1 MREKKGRMKK
11 GLLIAPE
18 FPADSFWSYKY
29 IIKKYARRKAPFPP
43 LGLLTFAALMPQDE
57 WEFELVDLNTDRPSP
72 QKLRKKIQDS
82 DTVFTSAMNVQRDSL
97 VNLLKGPAHGLDTP
111 WALGG
116 PLASTYRSSIMDPEN
131 DIDAVL
137 HQGLDYLV
145 WGEAS
150 PWIADLNRRLEESP
164 THSDESPFL
173 FIPERVLS
181 APEASRK
188 YLQDRSIFE
197 PLDGL
202 PSPRWDLIEVGNYR
216 ALMLQT
222 TAGCR
227 FRCNFCDIIQFNGGF
242 PRAKGG
248 TDVTRELQAIYDTG
262 FRGGVFTVDDNFVS
276 EPKAMED
283 ILGAMTEF
291 QRQHDYPFEFFTQAS
306 IDLGKESLSYLMPL
320 MQQAGFATVFLGIE
334 NPDPVALR
342 QMNKIQNI
350 KTAPKDTVELL
361 QKHGIE
367 VQAGFIF
374 GADTDTRQTA
384 DNIVDFVEKNGVFSA
399 MTGTLTPMP
408 HTPLYVELKEQGRLL
423 EADLACNNVDDTVQF
438 KPLMGLDNLQSGFL
452 HILESLFSPQ
462 AMYGRAERLI
472 GRLDAH
478 IFRRSRID
486 VSMVLAAIRSFA
498 RQGLSGLSTQEQR
511 GYLRLLKHAVQ
522 LDKQFLRDVRVEA
535 RNLGSYWDKVGT
547 AAKNYIELDGQDEQ
561 RFAEMLS
568 YAQNALVRCRPD
580 MGLTE
585 VLDFIQR
592 VREAVATGVLPRSEA
607 QSVYEAAHEYLN
619 AKRALFRFP
628 GSHLLKAFELSI
640 IGIHYGTVVDNVLT
654 KMRSGGALALSTEPM
669 SARPA

>member
-1 MREKKGRMKK
+1 MRMKK

-18 FPADSFWSYKY
+18 FPADSFWSFKY
-29 IIKKYARRKAPFPP
+29 VMEYIRRKAPFPP

-57 WEFELVDLNTDRPSP
+57 WEFELVDLNVERLSS

-82 DTVFTSAMNVQRDSL
+82 DAVFTGAMNVQRDSL
-97 VNLLKGPAHGLDTP
+97 VDLLKGPAQGTDTP
-111 WALGG
+111 WVLGG
-116 PLASTYRSSIMDPEN
+116 PLASTYRSSIMDPRNEM
-131 DIDAVL
+131 DAVL

-150 PWIADLNRRLEESP
+150 PWIAELNRRLEEAP
-164 THSDESPFL
+164 KHSDESPFL
-173 FIPERVLS
+173 FIPERVLN

-197 PLDGL
+197 PFDGL
-202 PSPRWDLIEVGNYR
+202 PSPRWDLIEVGHYR

-248 TDVTRELQAIYDTG
+248 IDVTRELQAIYDTG

-276 EPKAMED
+276 EPKAMEE
-283 ILGAMTEF
+283 ILDAMTEF

-306 IDLGKESLSYLMPL
+306 IDLGKESLAYLVPL

-334 NPDPVALR
+334 NPDPAALR

-350 KTAPKDTVELL
+350 KTAPKDTISLL

-374 GADTDTRQTA
+374 GADTDTPQTA
-384 DNIVDFVEKNGVFSA
+384 DTIVDFVEKNGVFSA
-399 MTGTLTPMP
+399 MTGTLTPLP

-438 KPLMGLDNLQSGFL
+438 KPMMGLDNMQNGFL

-478 IFRRSRID
+478 IFRNSHLDMGQVSAALRS
-486 VSMVLAAIRSFA
+486 LA
-498 RQGLSGLSTQEQR
+498 RQSLSGVWTQEQR
-511 GYLRLLKHAVQ
+511 GYFHLLKRAAQ
-522 LDKQFLRDVRVEA
+522 LDKQFLRDIRTEA
-535 RNLGSYWDKVGT
+535 RNLGSYWDKVGV
-547 AAKNYIELDGQDEQ
+547 AAKNYIELDGQDAK

-568 YAQNALVRCRPD
+568 YAQDALVRRRPD

-585 VLDFIQR
+585 VQDFVQR
-592 VREAVATGVLPRSEA
+592 VREAVAQGVLPRAEA
-607 QSVYEAAHEYLN
+607 QSVYEAAREYLQT
-619 AKRALFRFP
+619 KRALFQFP
-628 GSHLLKAFELSI
+628 GSHLVKAFELSI
-640 IGIHYGTVVDNVLT
+640 IGIHYGTVVEHVLT
-654 KMRSGGALALSTEPM
+654 KMRSGRGVTLPTEPM
-669 SARPA
+669 STRLA

>member
-1 MREKKGRMKK
+1 MRMKK

-18 FPADSFWSYKY
+18 FPADSFWSFKY
-29 IIKKYARRKAPFPP
+29 VMEYIRRKAPFPP
-43 LGLLTFAALMPQDE
+43 LGLLTFAALLPQDE
-57 WEFELVDLNTDRPSP
+57 WEFELVDLNVERLSS

-82 DTVFTSAMNVQRDSL
+82 DAVFTGAMNVQRDSL
-97 VNLLKGPAHGLDTP
+97 VDLLKGPARGTDTP
-111 WALGG
+111 WVLGG
-116 PLASTYRSSIMDPEN
+116 PLASTYRSSIMDPRNEL
-131 DIDAVL
+131 DAVL

-150 PWIADLNRRLEESP
+150 PWIAELNRRLEETP
-164 THSDESPFL
+164 KHSDESPFL
-173 FIPERVLS
+173 FIPERVLN

-197 PLDGL
+197 PFDGL
-202 PSPRWDLIEVGNYR
+202 PSPRWDLIEVGHYR

-248 TDVTRELQAIYDTG
+248 SDVTRELQAIYDTG

-276 EPKAMED
+276 EPKAMEE
-283 ILGAMTEF
+283 ILDAMTEF

-306 IDLGKESLSYLMPL
+306 IDLGKESLAYLVPL

-334 NPDPVALR
+334 NPDPAALR

-350 KTAPKDTVELL
+350 KTAPKDTISLL

-374 GADTDTRQTA
+374 GADTDTPQTA
-384 DNIVDFVEKNGVFSA
+384 DTIVDFVEKNGVFSA
-399 MTGTLTPMP
+399 MTGTLTPLP

-438 KPLMGLDNLQSGFL
+438 KPVMGLDNMQNGFL

-478 IFRRSRID
+478 IFRNSHLD
-486 VSMVLAAIRSFA
+486 VNHVSAALRSFA
-498 RQGLSGLSTQEQR
+498 RQSLSGVWTQEQR
-511 GYLRLLKHAVQ
+511 SYFHLLKRAAQ
-522 LDKQFLRDVRVEA
+522 LDRQFLRDIRTEA

-547 AAKNYIELDGQDEQ
+547 AAKSYIELDGQDAK

-568 YAQNALVRCRPD
+568 YAQDALVRYRPD

-585 VLDFIQR
+585 VQDFVQR
-592 VREAVATGVLPRSEA
+592 VREAVAQGVLPRAEA
-607 QSVYEAAHEYLN
+607 QSVYEAAREYLQT
-619 AKRALFRFP
+619 KRALFRFP
-628 GSHLLKAFELSI
+628 GSHLVKAFELSI
-640 IGIHYGTVVDNVLT
+640 IGIHYGTVVEHVLT
-654 KMRSGGALALSTEPM
+654 KMRSGDALTLSTEPM
-669 SARPA
+669 STRPL

>member
-1 MREKKGRMKK
+1 MRVKK

-29 IIKKYARRKAPFPP
+29 VMKYIRRKAPFPP
-43 LGLLTFAALMPQDE
+43 LGLLTFAAMMPQDE
-57 WEFELVDLNTDRPSP
+57 WEFELVDLNIERPAP
-72 QKLRKKIQDS
+72 QKIRKKIQDS
-82 DTVFTSAMNVQRDSL
+82 DAVFTGAMNVQRDSL
-97 VNLLKGPAHGLDTP
+97 VQLLKGPAQGLDTP
-111 WALGG
+111 WVLGG
-116 PLASTYRSSIMDPEN
+116 PLASTYRSSIMDPKN
-131 DIDAVL
+131 DMDAVL
-137 HQGLDYLV
+137 HQGLDYIV
-145 WGEAS
+145 WGEVG
-150 PWIADLNRRLEESP
+150 PWIADLNRRLEESSK
-164 THSDESPFL
+164 HSDESPFL
-173 FIPERVLS
+173 FIPERVLNE
-181 APEASRK
+181 PEASRK

-197 PLDGL
+197 PFDGL
-202 PSPRWDLIEVGNYR
+202 PSPRWDLIDVGNYR

-242 PRAKGG
+242 PRAKGRD
-248 TDVTRELQAIYDTG
+248 DVTRELQAIYDTG

-276 EPKAMED
+276 EPNAMEE
-283 ILGAMTEF
+283 ILDAMTEF
-291 QRQHDYPFEFFTQAS
+291 QRQHNYPFEFFTQAS
-306 IDLGKESLSYLMPL
+306 IDLGKESLSYLIAR

-350 KTAPKDTVELL
+350 KTAPKDTVGLL

-374 GADTDTRQTA
+374 GADTDTLQTA
-384 DNIVDFVEKNGVFSA
+384 DNIVDFVETNGVFSA

-423 EADLACNNVDDTVQF
+423 EAELACNNVDATVQF
-438 KPLMGLDNLQSGFL
+438 KPVMGLDNLQRGFL

-478 IFRRSRID
+478 VFRSRRID
-486 VSMVLAAIRSFA
+486 VNVVFAAIRSFA
-498 RQGLSGLSTQEQR
+498 RQGLGGLSMKEQR
-511 GYLRLLKHAVQ
+511 GYLHLLKRAVQ
-522 LDKQFLRDVRVEA
+522 LDKQLLRDIRTEA
-535 RNLGSYWDKVGT
+535 QNLGSYWDRVGA
-547 AAKNYIELDGQDEQ
+547 AAKNYVELDGQDEK

-585 VLDFIQR
+585 VQDFVQR
-592 VREAVATGVLPRSEA
+592 VREAVAKGVLPRSEA
-607 QSVYEAAHEYLN
+607 QSVYEAAREYLN
-619 AKRALFRFP
+619 AKRALFCFP
-628 GSHLLKAFELSI
+628 GSHLVKAFELSI
-640 IGIHYGTVVDNVLT
+640 IGIHYGTVVDNVRT
-654 KMRSGGALALSTEPM
+654 KMRSGSALTLSTEPM

>member
-1 MREKKGRMKK
+1 MRMKK

-18 FPADSFWSYKY
+18 FPADSFWSFKY
-29 IIKKYARRKAPFPP
+29 VMEYIRRKAPFPP
-43 LGLLTFAALMPQDE
+43 LGLLTFAALLPQDE
-57 WEFELVDLNTDRPSP
+57 WEFELVDLNVERLSS

-82 DTVFTSAMNVQRDSL
+82 DAVFTGAMNVQRDSL
-97 VNLLKGPAHGLDTP
+97 VDLLKGPAQGTDTP
-111 WALGG
+111 WVLGG
-116 PLASTYRSSIMDPEN
+116 PLASTYRSSIMDPRNEL
-131 DIDAVL
+131 DAVL

-150 PWIADLNRRLEESP
+150 PWIAELNRRLEETP
-164 THSDESPFL
+164 KHSDESPFL
-173 FIPERVLS
+173 FIPERVLN

-197 PLDGL
+197 PFDGL
-202 PSPRWDLIEVGNYR
+202 PSPRWDLIEVGHYR

-248 TDVTRELQAIYDTG
+248 SDVTRELQAIYDTG

-276 EPKAMED
+276 EPKAMEE
-283 ILGAMTEF
+283 ILDAMTEF

-306 IDLGKESLSYLMPL
+306 IDLGKESLAYLVPL

-334 NPDPVALR
+334 NPDPAALR

-350 KTAPKDTVELL
+350 KTAPKDTISLL

-374 GADTDTRQTA
+374 GADTDTPQTA
-384 DNIVDFVEKNGVFSA
+384 DTIVDFVEKNGVFSA
-399 MTGTLTPMP
+399 MTGTLTPLP

-438 KPLMGLDNLQSGFL
+438 KPVMGLDNMQNGFL

-478 IFRRSRID
+478 IFRNSHLD
-486 VSMVLAAIRSFA
+486 VNHVSAALRSFA
-498 RQGLSGLSTQEQR
+498 RQSLSGVWTQEQR
-511 GYLRLLKHAVQ
+511 SYFHLLKRAAQ
-522 LDKQFLRDVRVEA
+522 LDRQFLRDIRTEA
-535 RNLGSYWDKVGT
+535 RNLGSYWDKIGT
-547 AAKNYIELDGQDEQ
+547 AAKSYIELDGQDAK

-568 YAQNALVRCRPD
+568 YAQDALVRYRPD

-585 VLDFIQR
+585 VQDFVQR
-592 VREAVATGVLPRSEA
+592 VREAVAQGVLPRAEA
-607 QSVYEAAHEYLN
+607 QSVYEAAREYLQT
-619 AKRALFRFP
+619 KRALFRFP
-628 GSHLLKAFELSI
+628 GSHLVKAFELSI
-640 IGIHYGTVVDNVLT
+640 IGIHYGTVVEHVLT
-654 KMRSGGALALSTEPM
+654 KMRSGDALTLSTEPM
-669 SARPA
+669 STRPL

>member
-1 MREKKGRMKK
+1 MRMKK

-18 FPADSFWSYKY
+18 FPADSFWSFKY
-29 IIKKYARRKAPFPP
+29 VMEYIRRKAPFPP

-57 WEFELVDLNTDRPSP
+57 WEFELVDLNVERLSS

-82 DTVFTSAMNVQRDSL
+82 DAVFTGAMNVQRDSL
-97 VNLLKGPAHGLDTP
+97 VDLLKGPAQGTDTP
-111 WALGG
+111 WVLGG
-116 PLASTYRSSIMDPEN
+116 PLASTYRSSIMDPRNEM
-131 DIDAVL
+131 DAVL

-150 PWIADLNRRLEESP
+150 PWIAELNRRLEEAP
-164 THSDESPFL
+164 KHSDESPFL
-173 FIPERVLS
+173 FIPERVLK

-197 PLDGL
+197 PFDGL
-202 PSPRWDLIEVGNYR
+202 PSPRWDLIEVGHYR

-248 TDVTRELQAIYDTG
+248 SDVTRELQAIYDTG

-276 EPKAMED
+276 EPKAMEE
-283 ILGAMTEF
+283 ILDAMTEF

-306 IDLGKESLSYLMPL
+306 IDLGKESLAYLVPL

-334 NPDPVALR
+334 NPDPAALR

-350 KTAPKDTVELL
+350 KTAPKDTISLL

-374 GADTDTRQTA
+374 GADTDTPQTA
-384 DNIVDFVEKNGVFSA
+384 DTIVDFVEKNGVFSA
-399 MTGTLTPMP
+399 MTGTLTPLP

-438 KPLMGLDNLQSGFL
+438 KPVMGLDNMQNGFL

-478 IFRRSRID
+478 IFRNSHLD
-486 VSMVLAAIRSFA
+486 VNHASAALRSFA
-498 RQGLSGLSTQEQR
+498 RQSLSGVWTQEQR
-511 GYLRLLKHAVQ
+511 SYFHLLKRAAQ
-522 LDKQFLRDVRVEA
+522 LDRQFLRDIRTEA

-547 AAKNYIELDGQDEQ
+547 AAKSYIELDGQDAK

-568 YAQNALVRCRPD
+568 YAQDALVRYRPD

-585 VLDFIQR
+585 VQDFVQR
-592 VREAVATGVLPRSEA
+592 VREAVAQGVLPRAEA
-607 QSVYEAAHEYLN
+607 QSVYEAAREYLQT
-619 AKRALFRFP
+619 KRALFRFP
-628 GSHLLKAFELSI
+628 GSHLVKAFELSI
-640 IGIHYGTVVDNVLT
+640 IGIHYGTVVEHVLT
-654 KMRSGGALALSTEPM
+654 KMRSGDALTLSTEPM
-669 SARPA
+669 STRPL

>member
-1 MREKKGRMKK
+1 MHMKK
-11 GLLIAPE
+11 GLLIASE
-18 FPADSFWSYKY
+18 FPADSFWSFKYVMKY
-29 IIKKYARRKAPFPP
+29 IRRKAPFPP
-43 LGLLTFAALMPQDE
+43 VGLLTFAALMPQDE
-57 WEFELVDLNTDRPSP
+57 WEFELVDLNVERLSS

-82 DTVFTSAMNVQRDSL
+82 DAVFTGAMNVQRDSL
-97 VNLLKGPAHGLDTP
+97 VDLLKGPAHGTDTP
-111 WALGG
+111 WVLGG
-116 PLASTYRSSIMDPEN
+116 PLASTYRDSIMNPRNEMDE
-131 DIDAVL
+131 VL
-137 HQGLDYLV
+137 HRGVDYLV

-150 PWIADLNRRLEESP
+150 PWIADLNRRLEEAP
-164 THSDESPFL
+164 IHSDESPFL
-173 FIPERVLS
+173 FIPEQVLN

-197 PLDGL
+197 PFDGL
-202 PSPRWDLIEVGNYR
+202 PSPRWDLIDVGDYR

-276 EPKAMED
+276 EPKAMEE
-283 ILGAMTEF
+283 ILNAMTEF

-306 IDLGKESLSYLMPL
+306 IDLGKESLSYLVPL

-334 NPDPVALR
+334 NPDPAALR

-350 KTAPKDTVELL
+350 KTAPKDTIGLL
-361 QKHGIE
+361 QKNGIE

-374 GADTDTRQTA
+374 GADTDTPQTA

-399 MTGTLTPMP
+399 MTGTLTPLP

-423 EADLACNNVDDTVQF
+423 EAELACNNVDDTVQF
-438 KPLMGLDNLQSGFL
+438 KPVMGLDNMQNGFL

-472 GRLDAH
+472 GRLDTH
-478 IFRRSRID
+478 IFTNSHLD
-486 VSMVLAAIRSFA
+486 VDQVAAALRSFA
-498 RQGLSGLSTQEQR
+498 RQSLSGVWTQEQR
-511 GYLRLLKHAVQ
+511 SYLHLLKRAVQ
-522 LDKQFLRDVRVEA
+522 LDRQFLRDIRTEA
-535 RNLGSYWDKVGT
+535 RNLGSYWDKVGV
-547 AAKNYIELDGQDEQ
+547 AAKSYIELDGQDAK

-568 YAQNALVRCRPD
+568 YAQDALVRYRPD

-585 VLDFIQR
+585 VQDFVQR
-592 VREAVATGVLPRSEA
+592 VREAVAQGVLPRAEA
-607 QSVYEAAHEYLN
+607 QSVYEAAREYLQT
-619 AKRALFRFP
+619 KRALFQFP
-628 GSHLLKAFELSI
+628 GSHLVKALELSI
-640 IGIHYGTVVDNVLT
+640 IGIHYGTVVDHVLT
-654 KMRSGGALALSTEPM
+654 KMRAGRGVTLSTEPM
-669 SARPA
+669 SARPV

>member
-1 MREKKGRMKK
+1 MRMKK
-11 GLLIAPE
+11 GLLIASE
-18 FPADSFWSYKY
+18 FPADSFWSFKYVMKY
-29 IIKKYARRKAPFPP
+29 IRRKAPFPP
-43 LGLLTFAALMPQDE
+43 VGLLTFAALMPQDE
-57 WEFELVDLNTDRPSP
+57 WEFELVDLNVERLSS

-82 DTVFTSAMNVQRDSL
+82 DAVFTGAMNVQRDSL
-97 VNLLKGPAHGLDTP
+97 VELLKGPAHGTDTP
-111 WALGG
+111 WVLGG
-116 PLASTYRSSIMDPEN
+116 PLASTYRDSIMNPRNEMDE
-131 DIDAVL
+131 VL
-137 HQGLDYLV
+137 HRGVDYLV

-150 PWIADLNRRLEESP
+150 PWIADLNRRLEEAP

-173 FIPERVLS
+173 FIPEQVLN

-197 PLDGL
+197 PFDGL
-202 PSPRWDLIEVGNYR
+202 PSPRWDLIDVGDYR

-276 EPKAMED
+276 EPKAMEE
-283 ILGAMTEF
+283 ILNAMTEF

-306 IDLGKESLSYLMPL
+306 IDLGKESLSYLVPL

-334 NPDPVALR
+334 NPDPAALR

-350 KTAPKDTVELL
+350 KTAPKDTIGLL
-361 QKHGIE
+361 QKNGIE

-399 MTGTLTPMP
+399 MTGTLTPLP

-423 EADLACNNVDDTVQF
+423 EAELACNNVDDTVQF
-438 KPLMGLDNLQSGFL
+438 KPVMGLDNLQSGFF

-472 GRLDAH
+472 GRLDTH
-478 IFRRSRID
+478 IFTSSHLEASH
-486 VSMVLAAIRSFA
+486 VSAALRSFV
-498 RQGLSGLSTQEQR
+498 RQSLSGVWTKEQR
-511 GYLRLLKHAVQ
+511 SYLHLLKRALQ
-522 LDKQFLRDVRVEA
+522 LDRQFLRDIRTEA
-535 RNLGSYWDKVGT
+535 RSLGSYWDKVG
-547 AAKNYIELDGQDEQ
+547 AVAKNDIELDGQDAK

-568 YAQNALVRCRPD
+568 YAQDALVRCRPD
-580 MGLTE
+580 MGLAE
-585 VLDFIQR
+585 IQDFVQR
-592 VREAVATGVLPRSEA
+592 VREEVAQGVLPRTEA
-607 QSVYEAAHEYLN
+607 QSVYEAAREYLL
-619 AKRALFRFP
+619 AKRALFQFP
-628 GSHLLKAFELSI
+628 GSHLVKAIELSI
-640 IGIHYGTVVDNVLT
+640 VGIHYGTVVDHVLT
-654 KMRSGGALALSTEPM
+654 KMREGRELTISTEPM
-669 SARPA
+669 STRPV

>member
-1 MREKKGRMKK
+1 MRMKK

-29 IIKKYARRKAPFPP
+29 VMKYIRRKAPFPP
-43 LGLLTFAALMPQDE
+43 LGLLTFAALLPQDE
-57 WEFELVDLNTDRPSP
+57 WEFELVDLNVESLSS

-82 DTVFTSAMNVQRDSL
+82 DAVFTGAMNVQRDSL
-97 VNLLKGPAHGLDTP
+97 VDLLKGPARGTDTP
-111 WALGG
+111 WVLGG
-116 PLASTYRSSIMDPEN
+116 PLASTYRSSIMDPRNEM
-131 DIDAVL
+131 DAVL

-150 PWIADLNRRLEESP
+150 PWIAELNRRLEETP
-164 THSDESPFL
+164 KHSDESPFL
-173 FIPERVLS
+173 FIPERVLN

-197 PLDGL
+197 PFDGL
-202 PSPRWDLIEVGNYR
+202 PSPRWDLIEVGHYR

-248 TDVTRELQAIYDTG
+248 SDVTRELQAIYDTG

-276 EPKAMED
+276 EPKAMEE
-283 ILGAMTEF
+283 ILDAMTEF

-306 IDLGKESLSYLMPL
+306 IDLGKESLAYLVPL

-334 NPDPVALR
+334 NPDPAALR

-350 KTAPKDTVELL
+350 KTAPKDTISLL

-374 GADTDTRQTA
+374 GADTDTPQTA
-384 DNIVDFVEKNGVFSA
+384 DTIVDFVEKNGVFSA
-399 MTGTLTPMP
+399 MTGTLTPLP

-438 KPLMGLDNLQSGFL
+438 KPVMGLDNMQNGFL

-478 IFRRSRID
+478 IFRNRHLD
-486 VSMVLAAIRSFA
+486 VNHVSAALRSFA
-498 RQGLSGLSTQEQR
+498 RQSLSGVWTQEQR
-511 GYLRLLKHAVQ
+511 SYFHLLKRAAQ
-522 LDKQFLRDVRVEA
+522 LDRQFLRDIRTEA

-547 AAKNYIELDGQDEQ
+547 AAKSYIELDGQDAK

-568 YAQNALVRCRPD
+568 YAQDALVRYRPD

-585 VLDFIQR
+585 VQDFVQR
-592 VREAVATGVLPRSEA
+592 VREAVAQGVLPRAEA
-607 QSVYEAAHEYLN
+607 QSVYEAAREYLQT
-619 AKRALFRFP
+619 KRALFRFP
-628 GSHLLKAFELSI
+628 GSHLVKAFELSI
-640 IGIHYGTVVDNVLT
+640 IGIHYGTVVEHVLT
-654 KMRSGGALALSTEPM
+654 KMRSGDALTLSTEPM
-669 SARPA
+669 STRPL

>member
-1 MREKKGRMKK
+1 MRMKK

-18 FPADSFWSYKY
+18 FPADSFWSFKY
-29 IIKKYARRKAPFPP
+29 VMEYIRRKAPFPP

-57 WEFELVDLNTDRPSP
+57 WEFELVDLNVERLSS

-82 DTVFTSAMNVQRDSL
+82 DAVFTGAMNVQRDSL
-97 VNLLKGPAHGLDTP
+97 VDLLKGPAQGTDTP
-111 WALGG
+111 WVLGG
-116 PLASTYRSSIMDPEN
+116 PLASTYRSSIMDPRNEM
-131 DIDAVL
+131 DAVL

-150 PWIADLNRRLEESP
+150 PWIAELNRRLEEAP
-164 THSDESPFL
+164 KHSDESPFL
-173 FIPERVLS
+173 FIPERVLN

-197 PLDGL
+197 PFDGL
-202 PSPRWDLIEVGNYR
+202 PSPRWDLIEVGHYR

-248 TDVTRELQAIYDTG
+248 SDVTRELQAIYDTG

-276 EPKAMED
+276 EPKAMEE
-283 ILGAMTEF
+283 ILDAMTEF

-306 IDLGKESLSYLMPL
+306 IDLGKESLAYLVPL

-334 NPDPVALR
+334 NPDPAALR

-350 KTAPKDTVELL
+350 KTAPKDTISLL

-374 GADTDTRQTA
+374 GADTDTPQTA
-384 DNIVDFVEKNGVFSA
+384 DTIVDFVEKNGVFSA
-399 MTGTLTPMP
+399 MTGTLTPLP

-438 KPLMGLDNLQSGFL
+438 KPVMGLDNMQNGFL

-478 IFRRSRID
+478 IFRNSHLD
-486 VSMVLAAIRSFA
+486 VNHASAALRSFA
-498 RQGLSGLSTQEQR
+498 RQSLSGVWTQEQR
-511 GYLRLLKHAVQ
+511 SYFHLLKRAAQ
-522 LDKQFLRDVRVEA
+522 LDRQFLRDIRTEA

-547 AAKNYIELDGQDEQ
+547 AAKSYIELDGQDAK

-568 YAQNALVRCRPD
+568 YAQDALVRYRPD

-585 VLDFIQR
+585 VQDFVQR
-592 VREAVATGVLPRSEA
+592 VREAVAQGVLPRAEA
-607 QSVYEAAHEYLN
+607 QSVYEAAREYLQT
-619 AKRALFRFP
+619 KRALFRFP
-628 GSHLLKAFELSI
+628 GSHLVKAFELSI
-640 IGIHYGTVVDNVLT
+640 IGIHYGTVVEHVLT
-654 KMRSGGALALSTEPM
+654 KMRSGDALTLSTEPM
-669 SARPA
+669 STRPL

>member
-1 MREKKGRMKK
+1 MRVKK

-29 IIKKYARRKAPFPP
+29 IMKYIRRKAPFPP
-43 LGLLTFAALMPQDE
+43 LGLLTVAAMMPQDE
-57 WEFELVDLNTDRPSP
+57 WEFELVDLNVERLSQQT
-72 QKLRKKIQDS
+72 LRKKIQDS
-82 DTVFTSAMNVQRDSL
+82 TAVFTGAMNVQRDSL
-97 VNLLKGPAHGLDTP
+97 VDLLKGPASGTDTP
-111 WALGG
+111 WILGG
-116 PLASTYRSSIMDPEN
+116 PLASTYRSSIMNPRN
-131 DIDAVL
+131 DQDAVL

-150 PWIADLNRRLEESP
+150 PWIADLNHRLEESP

-173 FIPERVLS
+173 FIPERVLNE
-181 APEASRK
+181 PEASRK

-197 PLDGL
+197 PFDGL
-202 PSPRWDLIEVGNYR
+202 PSPRWDLIDVGSYR

-242 PRAKGG
+242 PRAKGRD
-248 TDVTRELQAIYDTG
+248 DVTRELQAIYDTG

-276 EPKAMED
+276 EPKAMEE
-283 ILGAMTEF
+283 ILGAMIEF

-320 MQQAGFATVFLGIE
+320 MQQAGFTTVFLGIE
-334 NPDPVALR
+334 NPDPAALR

-350 KTAPKDTVELL
+350 KTAPKDTVGLL
-361 QKHGIE
+361 QNHGIE

-374 GADTDTRQTA
+374 GADTDTPQTA

-399 MTGTLTPMP
+399 MTGTLTPLP

-423 EADLACNNVDDTVQF
+423 DADLACNNVDDTLQF
-438 KPLMGLDNLQSGFL
+438 KPLMGPDNLQRGFL

-478 IFRRSRID
+478 IFTSRHLDRSAFF
-486 VSMVLAAIRSFA
+486 AATRSLVQ
-498 RQGLSGLSTQEQR
+498 QGLSSLSVKEQR
-511 GYLRLLKHAVQ
+511 GYLRLLKRAIQ
-522 LDKQFLRDVRVEA
+522 LDNQFIRDIRAEA
-535 RNLGSYWDKVGT
+535 QNLGSYWDKVSV
-547 AAKNYIELDGQDEQ
+547 AAKNYIELEGQDAK

-568 YAQNALVRCRPD
+568 YAQDALVRSRPD

-585 VLDFIQR
+585 VQDFVQR
-592 VREAVATGVLPRSEA
+592 VREAVAKGVLPRAEA
-607 QSVYEAAHEYLN
+607 QSVYEAAREYLN

-628 GSHLLKAFELSI
+628 GSHLVKAFELSI
-640 IGIHYGTVVDNVLT
+640 VGVHYGTVVDNVLT
-654 KMRSGGALALSTEPM
+654 KMRSGSALTLSTEPM
-669 SARPA
+669 SARPV

>member
-1 MREKKGRMKK
+1 MRVKK

-18 FPADSFWSYKY
+18 FPADSFWSFKY
-29 IIKKYARRKAPFPP
+29 VMQYIRRKAPFPP

-57 WEFELVDLNTDRPSP
+57 WAFELVDLNVEHLST
-72 QKLRKKIQDS
+72 QQLRKKIQDS
-82 DTVFTSAMNVQRDSL
+82 DAVFTGAMNVQRDSL
-97 VNLLKGPAHGLDTP
+97 VELLKGLARGTDTP
-111 WALGG
+111 WVLGG
-116 PLASTYRSSIMDPEN
+116 PLASTYRDSIMNPRNEQDT
-131 DIDAVL
+131 VL

-150 PWIADLNRRLEESP
+150 PWIAEINRRLEEAP

-173 FIPERVLS
+173 FIPEQVLN

-197 PLDGL
+197 PFDGL
-202 PSPRWDLIEVGNYR
+202 PSPRWDLIEVGDYR

-248 TDVTRELQAIYDTG
+248 SDVTRELQAIYDTG

-276 EPKAMED
+276 EPKAMEE
-283 ILGAMTEF
+283 ILDAMTEF

-306 IDLGKESLSYLMPL
+306 IDLGKESLAYLVPL
-320 MQQAGFATVFLGIE
+320 MQQAGFVTVFLGIE
-334 NPDPVALR
+334 NPDPAALR

-350 KTAPKDTVELL
+350 KTAPKDTIRVL

-374 GADTDTRQTA
+374 GSDTDTPQTA

-399 MTGTLTPMP
+399 MTGTLTPLP

-423 EADLACNNVDDTVQF
+423 EAELACNNVDDTVQF
-438 KPLMGLDNLQSGFL
+438 KPVMGLDNLQSGFL
-452 HILESLFSPQ
+452 HILESLFSQQ

-472 GRLDAH
+472 GRLDTH
-478 IFRRSRID
+478 IFTNSHLD
-486 VSMVLAAIRSFA
+486 MSQVLAALRSVA
-498 RQGLSGLSTQEQR
+498 RQGLGGLWTKEQR
-511 GYLRLLKHAVQ
+511 GYFHLLRRAVQ
-522 LDKQFLRDVRVEA
+522 LDRQFLRDIHSEA
-535 RNLGSYWDKVGT
+535 RNLGSYWDKMGA
-547 AAKNYIELDGQDEQ
+547 AAKNYIELDGQDAK

-568 YAQNALVRCRPD
+568 YAQDALVRCRPD

-585 VLDFIQR
+585 IQDFVQR
-592 VREAVATGVLPRSEA
+592 VREEVAQGVLPRTEA
-607 QSVYEAAHEYLN
+607 QSVYKAAREYLQT
-619 AKRALFRFP
+619 KRALFQFP
-628 GSHLLKAFELSI
+628 GSHLVKALELSI
-640 IGIHYGTVVDNVLT
+640 VGIHYGTVVEHVLT
-654 KMRSGGALALSTEPM
+654 KMREGRGLTLSTEPM
-669 SARPA
+669 SARPV

>member
-1 MREKKGRMKK
+1 MREKK

-29 IIKKYARRKAPFPP
+29 VMKYIRRKAPFPP
-43 LGLLTFAALMPQDE
+43 LGLLTFAAMMPDE
-57 WEFELVDLNTDRPSP
+57 WEFELVDLNIERPT
-72 QKLRKKIQDS
+72 QQTIRKKIQAS
-82 DTVFTSAMNVQRDSL
+82 DAVFTGAMNVQRNSL
-97 VNLLKGPAHGLDTP
+97 VDLLKGPAQDTNTP
-111 WALGG
+111 WVLGG
-116 PLASTYRSSIMDPEN
+116 PLASTYRNSIMDPHN
-131 DIDAVL
+131 DMDAVL

-145 WGEAS
+145 WGEAG
-150 PWIADLNRRLEESP
+150 PWIADLNRRLDESP

-173 FIPERVLS
+173 FIPERVLNE
-181 APEASRK
+181 PEASRK

-197 PLDGL
+197 PFDGL
-202 PSPRWDLIEVGNYR
+202 PIPRWDLIDVGNYR

-242 PRAKGG
+242 PRAKGEA
-248 TDVTRELQAIYDTG
+248 DVTRELQAIYATG

-276 EPKAMED
+276 EPKAMKE
-283 ILGAMTEF
+283 ILDAMTEF
-291 QRQHDYPFEFFTQAS
+291 QRQHDYPFDFFTQAS
-306 IDLGKESLSYLMPL
+306 IDLGKESLSYLIPL

-350 KTAPKDTVELL
+350 KTAPKETIRLL
-361 QKHGIE
+361 QKNGIE

-399 MTGTLTPMP
+399 MTGTLTPLP

-438 KPLMGLDNLQSGFL
+438 KPVMGLDNLQSGFL

-478 IFRRSRID
+478 IFKSSHID
-486 VSMVLAAIRSFA
+486 ANVVFAVIRSFT
-498 RQGLSGLSTQEQR
+498 RQSLSGLSTKGQR
-511 GYLRLLKHAVQ
+511 GYLRLLKRAVQ
-522 LDKQFLRDVRVEA
+522 LDKQLLRDIRTEA
-535 RNLGSYWDKVGT
+535 RNLGSYWDKVGA
-547 AAKNYIELDGQDEQ
+547 AAKNYIELDGQDEK

-585 VLDFIQR
+585 VQDFVQG
-592 VREAVATGVLPRSEA
+592 VREAVAKGVLLRSEA

-628 GSHLLKAFELSI
+628 GSHLVKAFELSI

-654 KMRSGGALALSTEPM
+654 KMRSGSALTLSTEPM
-669 SARPA
+669 SARPV

>member
-1 MREKKGRMKK
+1 MRMKK
-11 GLLIAPE
+11 GLLIASE
-18 FPADSFWSYKY
+18 FPADSFWSFKYVMKY
-29 IIKKYARRKAPFPP
+29 IRRKAPFPP
-43 LGLLTFAALMPQDE
+43 VGLLTFAALMPQDE
-57 WEFELVDLNTDRPSP
+57 WEFELIDLNVERLSS

-82 DTVFTSAMNVQRDSL
+82 DAVFTGAMNVQRDSL
-97 VNLLKGPAHGLDTP
+97 VDLLKGPAHGTDTP
-111 WALGG
+111 WVLGG
-116 PLASTYRSSIMDPEN
+116 PLASTYRDSIMNPRNEMDE
-131 DIDAVL
+131 VL
-137 HQGLDYLV
+137 HQGFDYLV

-150 PWIADLNRRLEESP
+150 PWIADLNRRLEEAP
-164 THSDESPFL
+164 KHSDESPFL
-173 FIPERVLS
+173 FIPEQVLN

-197 PLDGL
+197 PFDGL
-202 PSPRWDLIEVGNYR
+202 ASPRWDLIDVGDYR

-276 EPKAMED
+276 EPKAMEE
-283 ILGAMTEF
+283 ILNAMTEF

-306 IDLGKESLSYLMPL
+306 IDLGKESLSYLVPL

-334 NPDPVALR
+334 NPDPAALR

-350 KTAPKDTVELL
+350 KTAPKDTIGLL

-374 GADTDTRQTA
+374 GADTDTPQTA

-399 MTGTLTPMP
+399 MTGTLTPLP

-423 EADLACNNVDDTVQF
+423 EAELACNNVDDTVQF
-438 KPLMGLDNLQSGFL
+438 KPVMGLDNMQNGFL

-472 GRLDAH
+472 GRLDTH
-478 IFRRSRID
+478 IFTSSHLD
-486 VSMVLAAIRSFA
+486 VNQVAAALRSFA
-498 RQGLSGLSTQEQR
+498 RQSLSGVWTQEQR
-511 GYLRLLKHAVQ
+511 SYLHLLKRAVQ
-522 LDKQFLRDVRVEA
+522 LDRQFLRDIRTEA
-535 RNLGSYWDKVGT
+535 RNLGSYWDKVGV
-547 AAKNYIELDGQDEQ
+547 AAKSYIELDGQDAK

-568 YAQNALVRCRPD
+568 YAQDALVRYRPD

-585 VLDFIQR
+585 VQDFVQR
-592 VREAVATGVLPRSEA
+592 VREAVAQGVLPRAEA
-607 QSVYEAAHEYLN
+607 QSVYEAAREYLQT
-619 AKRALFRFP
+619 KRALFQFP
-628 GSHLLKAFELSI
+628 GSHLVKALELSI
-640 IGIHYGTVVDNVLT
+640 IGIHYGTVVDHVLT
-654 KMRSGGALALSTEPM
+654 KMRAGREVTLSTEPM
-669 SARPA
+669 SARPV

>member
-1 MREKKGRMKK
+1 MRMKK

-18 FPADSFWSYKY
+18 FPADSFWSFKY
-29 IIKKYARRKAPFPP
+29 VMEYIRRKAPFPP

-57 WEFELVDLNTDRPSP
+57 WEFELVDLNVERLSS

-82 DTVFTSAMNVQRDSL
+82 DAVFTGAMNVQRDSL
-97 VNLLKGPAHGLDTP
+97 VDLLKGPAQGTDTP
-111 WALGG
+111 WVLGG
-116 PLASTYRSSIMDPEN
+116 PLASTYRSSIMNPRNEV
-131 DIDAVL
+131 DAVL

-150 PWIADLNRRLEESP
+150 PWIAELSRRLEEAP
-164 THSDESPFL
+164 KHSDESPFL
-173 FIPERVLS
+173 FIPERVLN

-197 PLDGL
+197 PFDGL
-202 PSPRWDLIEVGNYR
+202 PSPRWDLIEVGHYR

-248 TDVTRELQAIYDTG
+248 SDVTRELQAIYDTG

-276 EPKAMED
+276 EPKAMEE
-283 ILGAMTEF
+283 ILDAMTEF

-306 IDLGKESLSYLMPL
+306 IDLGKESLAYLVPL

-350 KTAPKDTVELL
+350 KTAPKDTISLL

-374 GADTDTRQTA
+374 GADTDTPQTA
-384 DNIVDFVEKNGVFSA
+384 DTIVDFVEKNGVFSA
-399 MTGTLTPMP
+399 MTGTLTPLP

-438 KPLMGLDNLQSGFL
+438 KPVMGLDNMQNGFL

-478 IFRRSRID
+478 IFRNSHLD
-486 VSMVLAAIRSFA
+486 VNHASAALRSFA
-498 RQGLSGLSTQEQR
+498 RQSLSGVWTQEQR
-511 GYLRLLKHAVQ
+511 SYFHLLKRAAQ
-522 LDKQFLRDVRVEA
+522 LDRQFLRDIRTEA

-547 AAKNYIELDGQDEQ
+547 AAKSYIELDGQDAK

-568 YAQNALVRCRPD
+568 YAQDALVRYRPD

-585 VLDFIQR
+585 VQDFVQR
-592 VREAVATGVLPRSEA
+592 VREAVAQGVLPRAEA
-607 QSVYEAAHEYLN
+607 QSVYEAAREYLQT
-619 AKRALFRFP
+619 KRALFRFP
-628 GSHLLKAFELSI
+628 GSHLVKAFELSI
-640 IGIHYGTVVDNVLT
+640 IGIHYGTVVEHVLT
-654 KMRSGGALALSTEPM
+654 KMRSGDALTLSTEPM
-669 SARPA
+669 STRPL

>member
-1 MREKKGRMKK
+1 MRMKK

-18 FPADSFWSYKY
+18 FPADSFWSFKY
-29 IIKKYARRKAPFPP
+29 VMEYIRRKAPFPP

-57 WEFELVDLNTDRPSP
+57 WEFELVDLNVERLSS

-82 DTVFTSAMNVQRDSL
+82 DAVFTGAMNVQRDSL
-97 VNLLKGPAHGLDTP
+97 VDLLKGPAQGTDTP
-111 WALGG
+111 WVLGG
-116 PLASTYRSSIMDPEN
+116 PLASTYRSSIMNPRNEV
-131 DIDAVL
+131 DAVL

-150 PWIADLNRRLEESP
+150 PWIAELNRRLEEAP
-164 THSDESPFL
+164 KHSDESPFL
-173 FIPERVLS
+173 FIPERVLN

-197 PLDGL
+197 PFDGL
-202 PSPRWDLIEVGNYR
+202 PSPRWDLIEVGHYR

-248 TDVTRELQAIYDTG
+248 SDVTRELQAIYDTG

-276 EPKAMED
+276 EPKAMEE
-283 ILGAMTEF
+283 ILDAMTEF

-306 IDLGKESLSYLMPL
+306 IDLGKESLAYLVPL

-334 NPDPVALR
+334 NPDPAALR

-350 KTAPKDTVELL
+350 KTAPKDTISLL

-374 GADTDTRQTA
+374 GADTDTPQTA
-384 DNIVDFVEKNGVFSA
+384 DTIVDFVEKNGVFSA
-399 MTGTLTPMP
+399 MTGTLTPLP

-438 KPLMGLDNLQSGFL
+438 KPVMGLDNMQNGFL

-478 IFRRSRID
+478 IFRNSHLD
-486 VSMVLAAIRSFA
+486 VNHASAALRSFA
-498 RQGLSGLSTQEQR
+498 RQSLSGVWTQEQR
-511 GYLRLLKHAVQ
+511 SYFHLLKRAAQ
-522 LDKQFLRDVRVEA
+522 LDRQFLRDIRTEA

-547 AAKNYIELDGQDEQ
+547 AAKSYIELDGQDAK

-568 YAQNALVRCRPD
+568 YAQDALVRYRPD

-585 VLDFIQR
+585 VQDFVQR
-592 VREAVATGVLPRSEA
+592 VREAVAQGVLPRAEA
-607 QSVYEAAHEYLN
+607 QSVYEAAREYLQT
-619 AKRALFRFP
+619 KRALFRFP
-628 GSHLLKAFELSI
+628 GSHLVKAFELSI
-640 IGIHYGTVVDNVLT
+640 IGIHYGTVVEHVLT
-654 KMRSGGALALSTEPM
+654 KMRSGRGVTLSTEPM
-669 SARPA
+669 STRPA

>member
-1 MREKKGRMKK
+1 MRMKK

-18 FPADSFWSYKY
+18 FPADSFWSFKY
-29 IIKKYARRKAPFPP
+29 VMEYIRRKAPFPP

-57 WEFELVDLNTDRPSP
+57 WEFELVDLNVERLSS

-82 DTVFTSAMNVQRDSL
+82 DAVFTGAMNVQRDSL
-97 VNLLKGPAHGLDTP
+97 VDLLKGPAQGTDTP
-111 WALGG
+111 WVLGG
-116 PLASTYRSSIMDPEN
+116 PLASTYRSSIMDPRNEM
-131 DIDAVL
+131 DAVL

-150 PWIADLNRRLEESP
+150 PWIAELNRRLEEAP
-164 THSDESPFL
+164 KHSDESPFL
-173 FIPERVLS
+173 FIPERVLN

-197 PLDGL
+197 PFDGL
-202 PSPRWDLIEVGNYR
+202 PSPRWDLIEVGHYR

-248 TDVTRELQAIYDTG
+248 IDVTRELQAIYDTG

-276 EPKAMED
+276 EPKAMEE
-283 ILGAMTEF
+283 ILDAMTEF

-306 IDLGKESLSYLMPL
+306 IDLGKESLAYLVPL

-334 NPDPVALR
+334 NPDPAALR

-350 KTAPKDTVELL
+350 KTAPKDTISLL

-374 GADTDTRQTA
+374 GADTDTPQTA
-384 DNIVDFVEKNGVFSA
+384 DTIVDFVEKNGVFSA
-399 MTGTLTPMP
+399 MTGTLTPLP

-438 KPLMGLDNLQSGFL
+438 KPMMGLDNMQNGFL

-478 IFRRSRID
+478 IFRNSHLDMGQVSAALRS
-486 VSMVLAAIRSFA
+486 LA
-498 RQGLSGLSTQEQR
+498 RQSLSGVWTQEQR
-511 GYLRLLKHAVQ
+511 GYFHLLKRAAQ
-522 LDKQFLRDVRVEA
+522 LDKQFLRDIRTEA
-535 RNLGSYWDKVGT
+535 RNLGSYWDKVGV
-547 AAKNYIELDGQDEQ
+547 AAKNYIELDGQDAK

-568 YAQNALVRCRPD
+568 YAQDALVRRRPD

-585 VLDFIQR
+585 VQDFVQR
-592 VREAVATGVLPRSEA
+592 VREAVAQGVLPRAEA
-607 QSVYEAAHEYLN
+607 QSVYEAAREYLQT
-619 AKRALFRFP
+619 KRALFQFP
-628 GSHLLKAFELSI
+628 GSHLVKAFELSI
-640 IGIHYGTVVDNVLT
+640 IGIHYGTVVEHVLT
-654 KMRSGGALALSTEPM
+654 KMRSGRGVTLPTEPM
-669 SARPA
+669 STRPA

>member
-1 MREKKGRMKK
+1 MHMKK
-11 GLLIAPE
+11 GLLIASE
-18 FPADSFWSYKY
+18 FPADSFWSFKYVMKY
-29 IIKKYARRKAPFPP
+29 IRRKAPFPP
-43 LGLLTFAALMPQDE
+43 VGLLTFAALMPQDE
-57 WEFELVDLNTDRPSP
+57 WEFELVDLNVERLSS

-82 DTVFTSAMNVQRDSL
+82 DAVFTGAMNVQRDSL
-97 VNLLKGPAHGLDTP
+97 VDLLKGPAHGTDTP
-111 WALGG
+111 WVLGG
-116 PLASTYRSSIMDPEN
+116 PLASTYRDSIMNPRNEMDE
-131 DIDAVL
+131 VL
-137 HQGLDYLV
+137 HRGVDYLV

-150 PWIADLNRRLEESP
+150 PWIADLNRRLEEAP

-173 FIPERVLS
+173 FIPEQVLN

-197 PLDGL
+197 PFDGL
-202 PSPRWDLIEVGNYR
+202 PSPRWDLIDVGDYR

-276 EPKAMED
+276 EPKAMEE
-283 ILGAMTEF
+283 ILNAMTEF

-306 IDLGKESLSYLMPL
+306 IDLGKESLSYLVPL

-334 NPDPVALR
+334 NPDPAALR

-350 KTAPKDTVELL
+350 KTAPKDTIGLL
-361 QKHGIE
+361 QKNGIE

-374 GADTDTRQTA
+374 GADTDTPQTA

-399 MTGTLTPMP
+399 MTGTLTPLP

-423 EADLACNNVDDTVQF
+423 EAELACNNVDDTVQF
-438 KPLMGLDNLQSGFL
+438 RPVMGLDNMQNGFL

-472 GRLDAH
+472 GRLDTH
-478 IFRRSRID
+478 IFTNSHLD
-486 VSMVLAAIRSFA
+486 MSHVSAAIRSFTK
-498 RQGLSGLSTQEQR
+498 QGLGGLWTKEQR
-511 GYLRLLKHAVQ
+511 GYLHLLKRAVQ
-522 LDKQFLRDVRVEA
+522 LDRQFLRDIRTESQ
-535 RNLGSYWDKVGT
+535 NLGSYWDKVGV
-547 AAKNYIELDGQDEQ
+547 AAKNYIELDGQDAK

-568 YAQNALVRCRPD
+568 YAQGALVRCRPD

-585 VLDFIQR
+585 IQDFVQR
-592 VREAVATGVLPRSEA
+592 VREELARGVLPRTEA
-607 QSVYEAAHEYLN
+607 QSVYEAAREYLL
-619 AKRALFRFP
+619 AKRALFQFP
-628 GSHLLKAFELSI
+628 GSHLVKAIELSI
-640 IGIHYGTVVDNVLT
+640 VGIHYGTVVDHVLT
-654 KMRSGGALALSTEPM
+654 KMREGRELTISTEPM
-669 SARPA
+669 SVRPV

>member
-1 MREKKGRMKK
+1 MHMKK
-11 GLLIAPE
+11 GLLIASE
-18 FPADSFWSYKY
+18 FPADSFWSFKYVMKY
-29 IIKKYARRKAPFPP
+29 IRRKAPFPP
-43 LGLLTFAALMPQDE
+43 VGLLTFAALMPQDE
-57 WEFELVDLNTDRPSP
+57 WEFELVDLNVERLSS

-82 DTVFTSAMNVQRDSL
+82 DAVFTGAMNVQRDSL
-97 VNLLKGPAHGLDTP
+97 VDLLKGPAHGTDTP
-111 WALGG
+111 WVLGG
-116 PLASTYRSSIMDPEN
+116 PLASTYRDSIMNPRNEMDE
-131 DIDAVL
+131 VL
-137 HQGLDYLV
+137 HRGFDYLV

-150 PWIADLNRRLEESP
+150 PWIADLNRRLEEAP
-164 THSDESPFL
+164 KHSDESPFL
-173 FIPERVLS
+173 FIPEQVLN

-197 PLDGL
+197 PFDGL
-202 PSPRWDLIEVGNYR
+202 ASPRWDLIDVGDYR

-276 EPKAMED
+276 EPKAMEE
-283 ILGAMTEF
+283 ILNAMTEF

-306 IDLGKESLSYLMPL
+306 IDLGKESLAYLVPL

-334 NPDPVALR
+334 NPDPAALR

-350 KTAPKDTVELL
+350 KTAPKDTIGLL

-374 GADTDTRQTA
+374 GADTDTPQTA

-399 MTGTLTPMP
+399 MTGTLTPLP

-423 EADLACNNVDDTVQF
+423 EAELACNNVDDTVQF
-438 KPLMGLDNLQSGFL
+438 KPVMGLDNMQNGFL

-472 GRLDAH
+472 GRLDTH
-478 IFRRSRID
+478 IFTNSHLD
-486 VSMVLAAIRSFA
+486 VDQVAAALRSFA
-498 RQGLSGLSTQEQR
+498 RQSLSGVWTQEQR
-511 GYLRLLKHAVQ
+511 SYLHLLKRAVQ
-522 LDKQFLRDVRVEA
+522 LDRQFLRDIRTEA
-535 RNLGSYWDKVGT
+535 RNLGSYWDKVGV
-547 AAKNYIELDGQDEQ
+547 AAKSYIELDGQDAK

-568 YAQNALVRCRPD
+568 YAQDALVRYRPD

-585 VLDFIQR
+585 VQDFVQR
-592 VREAVATGVLPRSEA
+592 VREAVAQGVLPRAEA
-607 QSVYEAAHEYLN
+607 QSVYEAAREYLQT
-619 AKRALFRFP
+619 KRALFQFP
-628 GSHLLKAFELSI
+628 GSHLVKALELSI
-640 IGIHYGTVVDNVLT
+640 IGIHYGTVVDHVLT
-654 KMRSGGALALSTEPM
+654 KMRAGRGVTLSTEPM
-669 SARPA
+669 SARPV

>member
-1 MREKKGRMKK
+1 MRMKK
-11 GLLIAPE
+11 GLLIASE
-18 FPADSFWSYKY
+18 FPADSFWSFKYVMKY
-29 IIKKYARRKAPFPP
+29 IRRKAPFPP
-43 LGLLTFAALMPQDE
+43 VGLLTFAALMPQDE
-57 WEFELVDLNTDRPSP
+57 WEFELIDLNVERLSS

-82 DTVFTSAMNVQRDSL
+82 DAVFTGAMNVQRDSL
-97 VNLLKGPAHGLDTP
+97 VDLLKGPAHGTDTP
-111 WALGG
+111 WVLGG
-116 PLASTYRSSIMDPEN
+116 PLASTYRDSIMNPRNEMDE
-131 DIDAVL
+131 VL
-137 HQGLDYLV
+137 HRGFDYLV

-150 PWIADLNRRLEESP
+150 PWIADLNRRLEEAP
-164 THSDESPFL
+164 KHSNESPFL
-173 FIPERVLS
+173 FIPEQVLN

-197 PLDGL
+197 PFDGL
-202 PSPRWDLIEVGNYR
+202 ASPRWDLIDVGDYR

-276 EPKAMED
+276 EPKAMEE
-283 ILGAMTEF
+283 ILNAMTEF

-306 IDLGKESLSYLMPL
+306 IDLGKESLSYLVPL

-334 NPDPVALR
+334 NPDPAALR

-350 KTAPKDTVELL
+350 KTAPKDTIGLL
-361 QKHGIE
+361 QKNGIE

-374 GADTDTRQTA
+374 GADTDTPQTA

-399 MTGTLTPMP
+399 MTGTLTPLP

-423 EADLACNNVDDTVQF
+423 EAELACNNVDDTVQF
-438 KPLMGLDNLQSGFL
+438 KPVMGLDNMQNGFL

-472 GRLDAH
+472 GRLDTH
-478 IFRRSRID
+478 IFTSSHLD
-486 VSMVLAAIRSFA
+486 VNQVAAALRSFA
-498 RQGLSGLSTQEQR
+498 RQSLSGVWTQEQR
-511 GYLRLLKHAVQ
+511 SYLHLLKRAVQ
-522 LDKQFLRDVRVEA
+522 LDRQFLRDIRTEA
-535 RNLGSYWDKVGT
+535 RNLGSYWDKVGA
-547 AAKNYIELDGQDEQ
+547 AAKNHVELDGQDAK

-568 YAQNALVRCRPD
+568 YAQDALVRYRPD

-585 VLDFIQR
+585 VQDFVQR
-592 VREAVATGVLPRSEA
+592 VREAVAQGVLPRAEA
-607 QSVYEAAHEYLN
+607 QSVYEAAREYLQT
-619 AKRALFRFP
+619 KRALFQFP
-628 GSHLLKAFELSI
+628 GSHLVKALELSI
-640 IGIHYGTVVDNVLT
+640 IGIHYGTVVDHVLT
-654 KMRSGGALALSTEPM
+654 KMRAGRGVTLSTEPM
-669 SARPA
+669 SARPV

>member
-1 MREKKGRMKK
+1 MRMKK

-18 FPADSFWSYKY
+18 FPADSFWSFKY
-29 IIKKYARRKAPFPP
+29 VMEYIRRKAPFPP

-57 WEFELVDLNTDRPSP
+57 WEFELVDLNVERLSS

-82 DTVFTSAMNVQRDSL
+82 DVVFTGAMNVQRDSL
-97 VNLLKGPAHGLDTP
+97 ADLLKGPAQGTDTP
-111 WALGG
+111 WVLGG
-116 PLASTYRSSIMDPEN
+116 PLASTYRSSIMDPRNEM
-131 DIDAVL
+131 DAVL

-150 PWIADLNRRLEESP
+150 PWIAELNRRLEEAP
-164 THSDESPFL
+164 KHSDESPFL
-173 FIPERVLS
+173 FIPERVLN

-197 PLDGL
+197 PFDGL
-202 PSPRWDLIEVGNYR
+202 PSPRWDLIEVGHYR

-248 TDVTRELQAIYDTG
+248 IDVTRELQAIYDTG

-276 EPKAMED
+276 EPKAMEE
-283 ILGAMTEF
+283 ILDAMTEF
-291 QRQHDYPFEFFTQAS
+291 QRQHDYPFQFFTQAS
-306 IDLGKESLSYLMPL
+306 IDLGKESLAYLVPL

-334 NPDPVALR
+334 NPDPAALR

-350 KTAPKDTVELL
+350 KTAPKDTISLL

-374 GADTDTRQTA
+374 GADTDTPQTA
-384 DNIVDFVEKNGVFSA
+384 DTIVDFVEKNGVFSA
-399 MTGTLTPMP
+399 MTGTLTPLP

-438 KPLMGLDNLQSGFL
+438 KPLMGLDNMQSGFL

-478 IFRRSRID
+478 IFTSSHLDMGQI
-486 VSMVLAAIRSFA
+486 SAALRSFA
-498 RQGLSGLSTQEQR
+498 RQSLSGVWTQEQR
-511 GYLRLLKHAVQ
+511 SYLHLLKRAAQ
-522 LDKQFLRDVRVEA
+522 LDKQFLRDIRTEA
-535 RNLGSYWDKVGT
+535 RNLGSYWDKVGV
-547 AAKNYIELDGQDEQ
+547 AAKNYIELDGQDAK
-561 RFAEMLS
+561 RFSEMLS
-568 YAQNALVRCRPD
+568 YAQDALVRCRPD

-585 VLDFIQR
+585 VQDFVQR
-592 VREAVATGVLPRSEA
+592 VREAVAQGVLPRAEA
-607 QSVYEAAHEYLN
+607 QSVYEAAREYLQT
-619 AKRALFRFP
+619 KRALFQFP
-628 GSHLLKAFELSI
+628 GSHLVKAIELSI
-640 IGIHYGTVVDNVLT
+640 IGIHYGTVVDHVLT
-654 KMRSGGALALSTEPM
+654 KMRSGRGVTLSTEPM

>member
-1 MREKKGRMKK
+1 MRMKK

-29 IIKKYARRKAPFPP
+29 VMKYIRRKAPFPP
-43 LGLLTFAALMPQDE
+43 LGLLTFAALLPQDE
-57 WEFELVDLNTDRPSP
+57 WEFELVDLNVESLSS

-82 DTVFTSAMNVQRDSL
+82 DAVFTGAMNVQRDSL
-97 VNLLKGPAHGLDTP
+97 VDLLKGPARGTDTP
-111 WALGG
+111 WVLGG
-116 PLASTYRSSIMDPEN
+116 PLASTYRSSIMDPRNEM
-131 DIDAVL
+131 DAVL

-150 PWIADLNRRLEESP
+150 PWIAELNRRLEEVP
-164 THSDESPFL
+164 THRDESPFL
-173 FIPERVLS
+173 FIPERVLK

-197 PLDGL
+197 PFDGL
-202 PSPRWDLIEVGNYR
+202 PSPRWDLIEVGHYR

-248 TDVTRELQAIYDTG
+248 SDVTRELQAIYDTG

-276 EPKAMED
+276 EPKAMEE
-283 ILGAMTEF
+283 ILDAMTEF

-306 IDLGKESLSYLMPL
+306 IDLGKESLAYLVPL

-334 NPDPVALR
+334 NPDPAALR

-350 KTAPKDTVELL
+350 KTAPKDTISLL

-374 GADTDTRQTA
+374 GADTDTPQTA
-384 DNIVDFVEKNGVFSA
+384 DTIVDFVEKNGVFSA
-399 MTGTLTPMP
+399 MTGTLTPLP

-438 KPLMGLDNLQSGFL
+438 KPVMGLDNMQNGFL

-478 IFRRSRID
+478 IFRNSHLD
-486 VSMVLAAIRSFA
+486 VNHVSAALRSFA
-498 RQGLSGLSTQEQR
+498 RQSLSGVWTQEQR
-511 GYLRLLKHAVQ
+511 SYFHLLKRAAQ
-522 LDKQFLRDVRVEA
+522 LDRQFLRDIRTEA

-547 AAKNYIELDGQDEQ
+547 AAKSYIELDGQDAK

-568 YAQNALVRCRPD
+568 YAQDALVRYRPD

-585 VLDFIQR
+585 VQDFVQR
-592 VREAVATGVLPRSEA
+592 VREAVAQGVLPRAEA
-607 QSVYEAAHEYLN
+607 QSVYEAAREYLQT
-619 AKRALFRFP
+619 KRALFRFP
-628 GSHLLKAFELSI
+628 GSHLVKAFELSI
-640 IGIHYGTVVDNVLT
+640 IGIHYGTVVEHVLT
-654 KMRSGGALALSTEPM
+654 KMRSGDALTLSTEPM
-669 SARPA
+669 STRPL

>member
-1 MREKKGRMKK
+1 MRMKK

-18 FPADSFWSYKY
+18 FPADSFWSFKY
-29 IIKKYARRKAPFPP
+29 VMEYIRRKAPFPP

-57 WEFELVDLNTDRPSP
+57 WEFELVDLNVERLSS

-82 DTVFTSAMNVQRDSL
+82 DAVFTGAMNVQRDSL
-97 VNLLKGPAHGLDTP
+97 VDLLKGPAQGTDTP
-111 WALGG
+111 WVLGG
-116 PLASTYRSSIMDPEN
+116 PLASTYRSSIMDPRNEM
-131 DIDAVL
+131 DAVL

-150 PWIADLNRRLEESP
+150 PWIAELNRRLEEAP
-164 THSDESPFL
+164 KHSDESPFL

-197 PLDGL
+197 PFDGL
-202 PSPRWDLIEVGNYR
+202 PSPRWDLIEVGHYR

-248 TDVTRELQAIYDTG
+248 IDVTRELQAIYDTG

-276 EPKAMED
+276 EPKAMEE
-283 ILGAMTEF
+283 ILDAMTEF

-306 IDLGKESLSYLMPL
+306 IDLGKESLAYLVPL

-334 NPDPVALR
+334 NPDPAALR

-350 KTAPKDTVELL
+350 KTAPKDTISLL

-374 GADTDTRQTA
+374 GADTDTPQTA
-384 DNIVDFVEKNGVFSA
+384 DTIVDFVEKNGVFSA
-399 MTGTLTPMP
+399 MTGTLTPLP

-438 KPLMGLDNLQSGFL
+438 KPMMGLDNMQNGFL

-478 IFRRSRID
+478 IFRNSHLDMGQVSAALRS
-486 VSMVLAAIRSFA
+486 LA
-498 RQGLSGLSTQEQR
+498 RQSLSGVWTQEQR
-511 GYLRLLKHAVQ
+511 GYFHLLKRAAQ
-522 LDKQFLRDVRVEA
+522 LDKQFLRDIRTEA
-535 RNLGSYWDKVGT
+535 RNLGSYWDKVGV
-547 AAKNYIELDGQDEQ
+547 AAKNYIELDGQDAK

-568 YAQNALVRCRPD
+568 YAQDALVRRRPD

-585 VLDFIQR
+585 VQDFVQR
-592 VREAVATGVLPRSEA
+592 VREAVAQGVLPRAEA
-607 QSVYEAAHEYLN
+607 QSVYEAAREYLQT
-619 AKRALFRFP
+619 KRALFQFP
-628 GSHLLKAFELSI
+628 GSHLVKAFELSI
-640 IGIHYGTVVDNVLT
+640 IGIHYGTVVEHVLT
-654 KMRSGGALALSTEPM
+654 KMRSGRGVTLPTEPM
-669 SARPA
+669 STRPA

>member
-1 MREKKGRMKK
+1 MRMKK

-18 FPADSFWSYKY
+18 FPADSFWSFKY
-29 IIKKYARRKAPFPP
+29 VMEYIRRKAPFPP

-57 WEFELVDLNTDRPSP
+57 WEFELVDLNVERLSS

-82 DTVFTSAMNVQRDSL
+82 DAVFTGAMNVQRDSL
-97 VNLLKGPAHGLDTP
+97 VDLLKGPAQGTDTP
-111 WALGG
+111 WVLGG
-116 PLASTYRSSIMDPEN
+116 PLASTYRSSIMNPRNEV
-131 DIDAVL
+131 DAVL

-150 PWIADLNRRLEESP
+150 PWIAELNRRLEEAP
-164 THSDESPFL
+164 KHSDESPFL
-173 FIPERVLS
+173 FIPERVLN

-197 PLDGL
+197 PFDGL
-202 PSPRWDLIEVGNYR
+202 PSPRWDLIEVGHYR

-248 TDVTRELQAIYDTG
+248 SDVTRELQAIYDTG

-276 EPKAMED
+276 EPKAMEE
-283 ILGAMTEF
+283 ILDAMTEF

-306 IDLGKESLSYLMPL
+306 IDLGKESLAYLVPL

-334 NPDPVALR
+334 NPDPAALR

-350 KTAPKDTVELL
+350 KTAPKDTISLL

-374 GADTDTRQTA
+374 GADTDTPQTA
-384 DNIVDFVEKNGVFSA
+384 DTIVDFVEKNGVFSA
-399 MTGTLTPMP
+399 MTGTLTPLP

-438 KPLMGLDNLQSGFL
+438 KPVMGLDNMQNGFL

-478 IFRRSRID
+478 IFRNSHLD
-486 VSMVLAAIRSFA
+486 VNHASAALRSFA
-498 RQGLSGLSTQEQR
+498 RQSLSGVWTQEQR
-511 GYLRLLKHAVQ
+511 SYFHLLKRAAQ
-522 LDKQFLRDVRVEA
+522 LDRQFLRDIRTEA

-547 AAKNYIELDGQDEQ
+547 AAKSYIELDGQDAK

-568 YAQNALVRCRPD
+568 YAQDALVRYRPD

-585 VLDFIQR
+585 VQDFVQR
-592 VREAVATGVLPRSEA
+592 VREAVAQGVLPRAEA
-607 QSVYEAAHEYLN
+607 QSVYEAAREYLQT
-619 AKRALFRFP
+619 KRALFRFP
-628 GSHLLKAFELSI
+628 GSHLVKAFELSI
-640 IGIHYGTVVDNVLT
+640 IGIHYGTVVEHVLT
-654 KMRSGGALALSTEPM
+654 KMRSGDALTLSTEPM
-669 SARPA
+669 STRPL

>member
-1 MREKKGRMKK
+1 MME
-11 GLLIAPE
+11 
-18 FPADSFWSYKY
+18 Y
-29 IIKKYARRKAPFPP
+29 IRRKAPFPP

-57 WEFELVDLNTDRPSP
+57 WEFELVDLNVERLSS

-82 DTVFTSAMNVQRDSL
+82 DVVFTGAMNVQRDSL
-97 VNLLKGPAHGLDTP
+97 ADLLKGPAQGTDTP
-111 WALGG
+111 WVLGG
-116 PLASTYRSSIMDPEN
+116 PLASTYRSSIMDPRNEM
-131 DIDAVL
+131 DAVL

-150 PWIADLNRRLEESP
+150 PWIAELNRRLEEAP
-164 THSDESPFL
+164 KHSDESPFL
-173 FIPERVLS
+173 FIPERVLN

-197 PLDGL
+197 PFDGL
-202 PSPRWDLIEVGNYR
+202 PSPRWDLIEVGHYR

-248 TDVTRELQAIYDTG
+248 IDVTRELQAIYDTG

-276 EPKAMED
+276 EPKAMEE
-283 ILGAMTEF
+283 ILDAMTEF
-291 QRQHDYPFEFFTQAS
+291 QRQHDYPFQFFTQAS
-306 IDLGKESLSYLMPL
+306 IDLGKESLAYLVPL

-334 NPDPVALR
+334 NPDPAALR

-350 KTAPKDTVELL
+350 KTAPKDTISLL

-374 GADTDTRQTA
+374 GADTDTPQTA
-384 DNIVDFVEKNGVFSA
+384 DTIVDFVEKNGVFSA
-399 MTGTLTPMP
+399 MTGTLTPLP

-438 KPLMGLDNLQSGFL
+438 KPLMGLDNMQSGFL

-478 IFRRSRID
+478 IFTSSHLDMGQI
-486 VSMVLAAIRSFA
+486 SAALRSFA
-498 RQGLSGLSTQEQR
+498 RQSLSGVWTQEQR
-511 GYLRLLKHAVQ
+511 SYLHLLKRAAQ
-522 LDKQFLRDVRVEA
+522 LDKQFLRDIRTEA
-535 RNLGSYWDKVGT
+535 RNLGSYWDKVGV
-547 AAKNYIELDGQDEQ
+547 AAKNYIELDGQDAK
-561 RFAEMLS
+561 RFSEMLS
-568 YAQNALVRCRPD
+568 YAQDALVRCRPD

-585 VLDFIQR
+585 VQDFVQR
-592 VREAVATGVLPRSEA
+592 VREAVAQGVLPRAEA
-607 QSVYEAAHEYLN
+607 QSVYEAAREYLQT
-619 AKRALFRFP
+619 KRALFQFP
-628 GSHLLKAFELSI
+628 GSHLVKAIELSI
-640 IGIHYGTVVDNVLT
+640 IGIHYGTVVDHVLT
-654 KMRSGGALALSTEPM
+654 KMRSGRGVTLSTEPM

>member
-1 MREKKGRMKK
+1 MRVKK

-29 IIKKYARRKAPFPP
+29 VMKYIRRKAPFPP
-43 LGLLTFAALMPQDE
+43 LGLLTFAAMMPQDE
-57 WEFELVDLNTDRPSP
+57 WEFELVDLNIERPAP
-72 QKLRKKIQDS
+72 QKIRKKIQDS
-82 DTVFTSAMNVQRDSL
+82 DAVFTGAMNVQRDSL
-97 VNLLKGPAHGLDTP
+97 VQLLKGPAQGLDTP
-111 WALGG
+111 WVLGG
-116 PLASTYRSSIMDPEN
+116 PLASTYRSSIMDPKN
-131 DIDAVL
+131 DMDAVL
-137 HQGLDYLV
+137 HQGLDYIV
-145 WGEAS
+145 WGEVG
-150 PWIADLNRRLEESP
+150 PWIADLNRRLEESSK
-164 THSDESPFL
+164 HSDESPFL
-173 FIPERVLS
+173 FIPERVLNE
-181 APEASRK
+181 PEASRK

-197 PLDGL
+197 PFDGL
-202 PSPRWDLIEVGNYR
+202 PSPRWDLIDVGNYR

-242 PRAKGG
+242 PRAKGRD
-248 TDVTRELQAIYDTG
+248 DVTRELQAIYDTG

-276 EPKAMED
+276 EPKAMEE
-283 ILGAMTEF
+283 ILDAMTEF
-291 QRQHDYPFEFFTQAS
+291 QRQHNYPFEFFTQAS
-306 IDLGKESLSYLMPL
+306 IDLGKESLSYLIAR

-350 KTAPKDTVELL
+350 KTAPKDTVGLL

-374 GADTDTRQTA
+374 GADTDTLQTA
-384 DNIVDFVEKNGVFSA
+384 DNIVDFVETNGVFSA

-423 EADLACNNVDDTVQF
+423 EAELACNNVDATVQF
-438 KPLMGLDNLQSGFL
+438 KPVMGLDNLQRGFL

-478 IFRRSRID
+478 VFRSRRID
-486 VSMVLAAIRSFA
+486 VNVVFAAIRSFA
-498 RQGLSGLSTQEQR
+498 RQGLGGLSMKEQR
-511 GYLRLLKHAVQ
+511 GYLHLLKRAVQ
-522 LDKQFLRDVRVEA
+522 LDKQLLRDIRTEA
-535 RNLGSYWDKVGT
+535 QNLGSYWDRVGA
-547 AAKNYIELDGQDEQ
+547 AAKNYVELDGQDEK

-585 VLDFIQR
+585 VQDFVQR
-592 VREAVATGVLPRSEA
+592 VREAVAKGVLPRSEA
-607 QSVYEAAHEYLN
+607 QSVYEAAREYLN
-619 AKRALFRFP
+619 AKRALFCFP
-628 GSHLLKAFELSI
+628 GSHLVKAFELSI

-654 KMRSGGALALSTEPM
+654 KMRSGSALTLSTEPM

>member
-1 MREKKGRMKK
+1 MHMKK
-11 GLLIAPE
+11 GLLIASE
-18 FPADSFWSYKY
+18 FPADSFWSFKYVMKY
-29 IIKKYARRKAPFPP
+29 IRRKAPFPP
-43 LGLLTFAALMPQDE
+43 VGLLTFAALMPQDE
-57 WEFELVDLNTDRPSP
+57 WEFELVDLNVERLSS

-82 DTVFTSAMNVQRDSL
+82 DAVFTGAMNVQRDSL
-97 VNLLKGPAHGLDTP
+97 VDLLKGPAHGTDTP
-111 WALGG
+111 WVLGG
-116 PLASTYRSSIMDPEN
+116 PLASTYRDSIMNPRNEMDE
-131 DIDAVL
+131 VL
-137 HQGLDYLV
+137 HRGFDYLV

-150 PWIADLNRRLEESP
+150 PWIADLNRRLEEAP
-164 THSDESPFL
+164 KHSDEPPFL
-173 FIPERVLS
+173 FIPEQVLN

-197 PLDGL
+197 PFDGL
-202 PSPRWDLIEVGNYR
+202 ASPRWDLIDVGDYR

-276 EPKAMED
+276 EPKAMEE
-283 ILGAMTEF
+283 ILNAMTEF

-306 IDLGKESLSYLMPL
+306 IDLGKESLAYLVPL

-334 NPDPVALR
+334 NPDPAALR

-350 KTAPKDTVELL
+350 KTAPKDTIGLL

-374 GADTDTRQTA
+374 GADTDTPQTA

-399 MTGTLTPMP
+399 MTGTLTPLP

-423 EADLACNNVDDTVQF
+423 EAELACNNVDDTVQF
-438 KPLMGLDNLQSGFL
+438 KPVMGLDNMQNGFL

-472 GRLDAH
+472 GRLDTH
-478 IFRRSRID
+478 IFTNSHLD
-486 VSMVLAAIRSFA
+486 VDQVAAALRSFA
-498 RQGLSGLSTQEQR
+498 RQSLSGVWTQEQR
-511 GYLRLLKHAVQ
+511 SYLHLLKRAVQ
-522 LDKQFLRDVRVEA
+522 LDRQFLRDIRTEA
-535 RNLGSYWDKVGT
+535 RNLGSYWDKVGV
-547 AAKNYIELDGQDEQ
+547 AAKSYIELDGQDAK

-568 YAQNALVRCRPD
+568 YAQDALVRYRPD

-585 VLDFIQR
+585 VQDFVQR
-592 VREAVATGVLPRSEA
+592 VREAVAQGVLPRAEA
-607 QSVYEAAHEYLN
+607 QSVYEAAREYLQT
-619 AKRALFRFP
+619 KRALFQFP
-628 GSHLLKAFELSI
+628 GSHLVKALELSI
-640 IGIHYGTVVDNVLT
+640 IGIHYGTVVDHVLT
-654 KMRSGGALALSTEPM
+654 KMRAGRGVTLSTEPM
-669 SARPA
+669 SARPV

>member
-1 MREKKGRMKK
+1 MRVKK

-29 IIKKYARRKAPFPP
+29 VMKYIRRKAPFPP
-43 LGLLTFAALMPQDE
+43 LGLLTFAAMMPQDE
-57 WEFELVDLNTDRPSP
+57 WEFELVDLNIERPAP
-72 QKLRKKIQDS
+72 QKIRKKIQDS
-82 DTVFTSAMNVQRDSL
+82 DAVFTGAMNVQRDSL
-97 VNLLKGPAHGLDTP
+97 VHLLKGPAQGLDTP
-111 WALGG
+111 WVLGG
-116 PLASTYRSSIMDPEN
+116 PLASTYRSSIMDPKN

-137 HQGLDYLV
+137 HQGLDYIV
-145 WGEAS
+145 WGEVG
-150 PWIADLNRRLEESP
+150 PWIADLNRRLEESSK
-164 THSDESPFL
+164 HSDESPFL
-173 FIPERVLS
+173 FIPERVLNE
-181 APEASRK
+181 PEASRK

-197 PLDGL
+197 PFDGL
-202 PSPRWDLIEVGNYR
+202 PSPRWDLIDVGNYR

-242 PRAKGG
+242 PRAKGRD
-248 TDVTRELQAIYDTG
+248 DVTRELQAIYDTG

-276 EPKAMED
+276 EPNAMEE
-283 ILGAMTEF
+283 ILDAMTEF
-291 QRQHDYPFEFFTQAS
+291 QRQHNYPFEFFTQAS
-306 IDLGKESLSYLMPL
+306 IDLGKESLSYLIAR

-350 KTAPKDTVELL
+350 KTAPKDTVGLL

-374 GADTDTRQTA
+374 GADTDTLQTA
-384 DNIVDFVEKNGVFSA
+384 DNIVDFVETNGVFSA

-423 EADLACNNVDDTVQF
+423 EAELACNNVDATVQF
-438 KPLMGLDNLQSGFL
+438 KPVMGLDNLQRGFL

-478 IFRRSRID
+478 IFRSRHID
-486 VSMVLAAIRSFA
+486 VNVVFAAIRSFA
-498 RQGLSGLSTQEQR
+498 RQGLGGLSMKEQR
-511 GYLRLLKHAVQ
+511 GYLHLLKRAVQ
-522 LDKQFLRDVRVEA
+522 LDKQLLRDIRTEA
-535 RNLGSYWDKVGT
+535 QNLGSYWDRVGA
-547 AAKNYIELDGQDEQ
+547 AAKNYVELDGQDEK

-585 VLDFIQR
+585 VQDFVQR
-592 VREAVATGVLPRSEA
+592 VREAVAKGVLPRSEA
-607 QSVYEAAHEYLN
+607 QSVYEAAREYLN
-619 AKRALFRFP
+619 AKRALFCFP
-628 GSHLLKAFELSI
+628 GSHLVKAFELSI
-640 IGIHYGTVVDNVLT
+640 IGIHYGTVVDNVRT
-654 KMRSGGALALSTEPM
+654 KMRSGSALTLSTEPM